1 MGWKLSD
8 DHIRMAQET
17 EKKYGVPASVT
28 LGQFITES
36 GAGTSGL
43 FKVSNNG
50 FGIIGSYNGQK
61 VWYNDRYWRKY
72 SSLEESFDDHG
83 RLLASGQ
90 YAEATKGATTV
101 DQYID
106 AILPIYAP
114 ESDGNSGYPAL
125 LRAVIRDNNLTQYD
139 GQWAGKSGSFGT
151 DRPNSSGSS
160 GSSDFSGSSGTIQTT
175 GGGSKMS
182 GILATVIKIGAFL
195 FLFALAVIFFAQA
208 FEIEAP
214 KKRIKKAVTKE

>member
-1 MGWKLSD
+1 MAWKLTD
-8 DHIRMAQET
+8 EHIRLAQET
-17 EKKYGVPASVT
+17 EAKYGVPASVT

-50 FGIIGSYNGQK
+50 FGIIGSYNGNK
-61 VWYNDRYWRKY
+61 VWYRDRYWRVY
-72 SSLEESFDDHG
+72 PSLEASFDDHG
-83 RLLASGQ
+83 RLLSSGQ
-90 YAEATKGATTV
+90 YAKATAGADTV
-101 DQYID
+101 DEYLD

-114 ESDGNSGYPAL
+114 SSDGNSGYPAL

-139 GQWAGKSGSFGT
+139 GAWAGKNSVGFGSDRSNASGTFTGSGGSF
-151 DRPNSSGSS
+151 SQASGE
-160 GSSDFSGSSGTIQTT
+160 
-175 GGGSKMS
+175 SKTS
-182 GILATVIKIGAFL
+182 GILATIIKVVCFL

-214 KKRIKKAVTKE
+214 QLGKAVGGK